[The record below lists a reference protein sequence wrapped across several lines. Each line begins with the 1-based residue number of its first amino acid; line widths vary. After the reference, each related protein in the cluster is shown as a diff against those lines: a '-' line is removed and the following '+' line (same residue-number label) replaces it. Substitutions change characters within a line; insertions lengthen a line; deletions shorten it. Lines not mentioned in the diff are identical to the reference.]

1 MKKKKKKRCLTLV
14 INHLKIQSTKGF
26 VKKLITRIMG
36 RESCVI
42 RTIGNENYAKLQ
54 SFKCL
59 IVGAGGIGS
68 ELLKDCILMG
78 FGEIHI
84 VDLDTIDLSNLN
96 RQFLFRQKDIKQ
108 PKSTTAVKAVQH
120 FSNSKLIPYQGNV
133 MDTNQFPLHWFDQFS
148 IFLNG
153 LDNLAARRYVN
164 KISQFLKK
172 PLIESG
178 TSGFDGYIQPVLPG
192 ETECFDCTKKE
203 TPKTFPVCTIR
214 STPSQPIHCIVWA
227 KNFLFNQLFTSD
239 QSSTTGDGEGNDW
252 GTDDKEE
259 IERIKQETNELHD
272 LQQIV
277 HRQDKTH
284 ITDILRKLFVKD
296 IEKLLQLDN
305 LWKSRA
311 RPVPLNETLINN
323 AKGNVNDSSELSTVW
338 NLQEQINQFVVA
350 TEKLMG
356 RIINEDYNIEFDKDD
371 QDTLVFVAT
380 AANIRSHIFGIPIKT
395 VFDIKQIAGNII
407 PAIATTNAIVA
418 GLSTLTALRVLNLL
432 PYAEVKSG
440 LDINMAFTARA
451 SNLSKDRYLSNPKLA
466 PPNCNCAVCAKV
478 ARGVVKITKQGLD
491 LLTLADLI
499 DLLRKKYNYGD
510 EISLID
516 TSDQRLLVDYDFED
530 LVGRTLSQSKLHDG
544 SVLLFSDEEGN
555 DEQIY
560 RKPLEIYLDMVDENL
575 IDSEIELP
583 SLEVPLF
590 TPPKQEEEGKEQGEK
605 EADATKSKLPDGGNG
620 VVILDEEDY
629 EKDNT
634 TGKRTRSPD
643 QTESDSKRAK
653 ISKNSNNNDDIIELE

>member
-1 MKKKKKKRCLTLV
+1 MGREA
-14 INHLKIQSTKGF
+14 S
-26 VKKLITRIMG
+26 ITRI
-36 RESCVI
+36 
-42 RTIGNENYAKLQ
+42 IGPENYARLQ
-54 SFKCL
+54 DFKCL

-133 MDTNQFPLHWFDQFS
+133 MDTKQFPLHWFSQFD

-178 TSGFDGYIQPVLPG
+178 TSGFDGYIQPILPG
-192 ETECFDCTKKE
+192 VTECFDCTKKE

-239 QSSTTGDGEGNDW
+239 QSPTAGDGDDDDW

-259 IERIKQETNELHD
+259 ISRIKQETNELHD
-272 LQQIV
+272 LQQVV
-277 HRQDKTH
+277 HRQDKAH
-284 ITDILRKLFVKD
+284 ITDILKKLFIKD

-311 RPVPLNETLINN
+311 KPVPLNESLIENTRCDH
-323 AKGNVNDSSELSTVW
+323 DSTDLSAVW
-338 NLQEQINQFVVA
+338 SLEKQINQFIRV
-350 TEKLMG
+350 TGKLMD
-356 RIINEDYNIEFDKDD
+356 RMSQEQYNIEFDKDD
-371 QDTLVFVAT
+371 QDTLIFVAT

-418 GLSTLTALRVLNLL
+418 GLSTLTSLRLLNLL
-432 PYAEVKSG
+432 PYARASSG
-440 LDINMAFTARA
+440 LDVNMAFTARA

-466 PPNCNCAVCAKV
+466 PPNCNCAVCSKV
-478 ARGVVKITKQGLD
+478 ARGVIKITTQGLEK
-491 LLTLADLI
+491 LTLSQFIEML
-499 DLLRKKYNYGD
+499 KKQYGYPS
-510 EISLID
+510 ETSLID
-516 TSDQRLLVDYDFED
+516 TSDQRLLVDFDFED
-530 LVGRTLSQSKLHDG
+530 LLNRTLSQAKLHDG
-544 SVLLFSDEEGN
+544 SVILFSDEEG
-555 DEQIY
+555 DEREMYKQ
-560 RKPLEIYLDMVDENL
+560 PLELYLDVVEENAAEL
-575 IDSEIELP
+575 EIELP
-583 SLEVPLF
+583 SLQIALF
-590 TPPKQEEEGKEQGEK
+590 KPQKQDEK
-605 EADATKSKLPDGGNG
+605 EEQEMTEDKSPVNEGNKNG
-620 VVILDEEDY
+620 IVILDEEENRS
-629 EKDNT
+629 EKDST
-634 TGKRTRSPD
+634 ATKRSRSPD
-643 QTESDSKRAK
+643 QTLQDTKKAKTSKSSEYAE
-653 ISKNSNNNDDIIELE
+653 DVIELD

>member
-1 MKKKKKKRCLTLV
+1 MGRETP
-14 INHLKIQSTKGF
+14 
-26 VKKLITRIMG
+26 ITRI
-36 RESCVI
+36 
-42 RTIGNENYAKLQ
+42 IGPENYVKLQ
-54 SFKCL
+54 ESKCL

-120 FSNSKLIPYQGNV
+120 FSNSKLVPYQGNV
-133 MDTNQFPLHWFDQFS
+133 MDTKQFPLHWFDQFD

-164 KISQFLKK
+164 KISQFLNK

-178 TSGFDGYIQPVLPG
+178 TSGFDGYIQPILPG
-192 ETECFDCTKKE
+192 VTECFDCTKKE

-227 KNFLFNQLFTSD
+227 KNFLFNQLFTSE
-239 QSSTTGDGEGNDW
+239 QASSSGTEEKDW

-259 IERIKQETNELHD
+259 IARIKQETNELHD

-277 HRQDKTH
+277 HRQDKAH
-284 ITDILRKLFVKD
+284 ITDILKKLFIKD
-296 IEKLLQLDN
+296 IEKLLQLEN

-311 RPVPLNETLINN
+311 KPVPLTENIID
-323 AKGNVNDSSELSTVW
+323 DSITSDTAAQNSADLSAVW
-338 NLQEQINQFVVA
+338 NLEGQIKQFINV
-350 TEKLMG
+350 TGKLMD
-356 RIINEDYNIEFDKDD
+356 RIVDEDYNIEFDKDD

-432 PYAEVKSG
+432 PYAKIKSG
-440 LDINMAFTARA
+440 LDVNMAFTARA

-466 PPNCNCAVCAKV
+466 PPNCNCAVCSKV
-478 ARGVVKITKQGLD
+478 ARSVVKITKQGLENS
-491 LLTLADLI
+491 TLSDFI
-499 DLLRKKYNYGD
+499 DLLKKKYDYPS
-510 EISLID
+510 ETSLID
-516 TSDQRLLVDYDFED
+516 TSDQRLLVDFDFED
-530 LVGRTLSQSKLHDG
+530 LLSRTLSQARLNAG

-555 DEQIY
+555 ESEMY
-560 RKPLEIYLDMVDENL
+560 KKPLEIYLDLVDKIADDL
-575 IDSEIELP
+575 EIELP
-583 SLEVPLF
+583 SLQIPLIQL
-590 TPPKQEEEGKEQGEK
+590 PKQEEENKESTKEK
-605 EADATKSKLPDGGNG
+605 TSENEEHEKGII
-620 VVILDEEDY
+620 ILDEDENKN
-629 EKDNT
+629 ENVET
-634 TGKRTRSPD
+634 AIKRPRSPD
-643 QTESDSKRAK
+643 QILQDTKKAKTSKDH
-653 ISKNSNNNDDIIELE
+653 NDDDDIIELD

>member
-1 MKKKKKKRCLTLV
+1 
-14 INHLKIQSTKGF
+14 
-26 VKKLITRIMG
+26 MG
-36 RESCVI
+36 RESSITRIV
-42 RTIGNENYAKLQ
+42 GPENYAKLQ
-54 SFKCL
+54 QFKCL

-120 FSNSKLIPYQGNV
+120 FSNSKLVPYQGNV
-133 MDTNQFPLHWFDQFS
+133 MDTNQFPLHWFDQFD

-178 TSGFDGYIQPVLPG
+178 TSGFDGYIQPILPG
-192 ETECFDCTKKE
+192 NTECFDCTKKE

-239 QSSTTGDGEGNDW
+239 QSSTTGDSDGNDW

-277 HRQDKTH
+277 HHQDKVH
-284 ITDILRKLFVKD
+284 ITDILKKLFVKD

-311 RPVPLNETLINN
+311 KPTPLTDDLIDSAKDGHDSTDLN
-323 AKGNVNDSSELSTVW
+323 AIWSLE
-338 NLQEQINQFVVA
+338 EQISQFINV
-350 TEKLMG
+350 TEKLMD
-356 RIINEDYNIEFDKDD
+356 RIVEEDYNIEFDKDD

-418 GLSTLTALRVLNLL
+418 GLSTLTALRLLNFL
-432 PYAEVKSG
+432 PYAKTNSG
-440 LDINMAFTARA
+440 LDVNMAFTARA

-478 ARGVVKITKQGLD
+478 ARGVVKITEKGLEK
-491 LLTLADLI
+491 LTLSQLI
-499 DLLRKKYNYGD
+499 DLLKKKYNYPS
-510 EISLID
+510 ETSLID
-516 TSDQRLLVDYDFED
+516 TSDQRLLVDFDFED
-530 LVGRTLSQSKLHDG
+530 LLDRTLSQAKLHDG
-544 SVLLFSDEEGN
+544 SVILFSDEEG
-555 DEQIY
+555 DESEMY
-560 RKPLEIYLDMVDENL
+560 RKPLEIYLDVVEESAIN
-575 IDSEIELP
+575 SEIELP
-583 SLEVPLF
+583 ALEIPLF
-590 TPPKQEEEGKEQGEK
+590 TPPKQEEEDEGKETSTEESPEK
-605 EADATKSKLPDGGNG
+605 EEDKNG
-620 VVILDEEDY
+620 IVILDEDEGKD
-629 EKDNT
+629 EKDGT
-634 TGKRTRSPD
+634 TTKRPRSPD
-643 QTESDSKRAK
+643 QTENDSKRAK
-653 ISKNSNNNDDIIELE
+653 TSKNHNDENGVIELD